1 MKKYLFGLF
10 VLFVMTFG
18 ISTIANAQQRCEK
31 PRKNN
36 RSYVN
41 SNYNYNR
48 ANYDRNYSSNQN
60 RRPSVYRRHRNLIN
74 IGASTGAGALIG
86 GLLGGN
92 RKGMLKGAIVGAGAG
107 ALYTYVIKPK
117 NRRNYR

>member
-1 MKKYLFGLF
+1 MKKYLVGLF
-10 VLFVMTFG
+10 VLSVFTFMVS
-18 ISTIANAQQRCEK
+18 IETNAQSCYK

-48 ANYDRNYSSNQN
+48 ASSNRNYNRNQRGSSF
-60 RRPSVYRRHRNLIN
+60 YRRHRNIIN
-74 IGASTGAGALIG
+74 VGASTGAGALIG

-92 RKGMLKGAIVGAGAG
+92 RKGMLKGAIVGGSAG

-117 NRRNYR
+117 KRGYR